1 MSLEINFGTRALTSL
16 DIERRRRLPANGGRQ
31 LISFHKFLASFVTI
45 LPLALHASNE
55 YRYIDI
61 DLAGSIN

>member
-16 DIERRRRLPANGGRQ
+16 DIEPSVGRQ